1 MNNEDILHLT
11 AEYIAPTYNR
21 FDIPMVRGKG
31 CLLWDAEGNEYLDF
45 ISGLGVNNIGHSHP
59 HLINAIKRQAEE
71 LIHVSNLFHI
81 PQQAQLAKEIVS
93 RTFPGKV
100 FFANSGAEANEA
112 AIKLVRKY
120 GQSSKPGCI
129 EIITAYDSFHGRTF
143 ATLTATAQ
151 AKYQKGFHPLLPGF
165 IYVPYNDLSAMEAA
179 ITDNT
184 AAIMVEP
191 IQGEGGVNVPSPEYL
206 PGLRDLCDRKGI
218 LLILDEVQTGIGRT
232 GKLFNFQF
240 YDIEPNIIT
249 MAKSLGGGIPIGA
262 MLAKNEIIETFLPGS
277 HASTFGG
284 NYLACS
290 AGLAVLEVI
299 DKEGIL
305 ENCQRMSSILFKDL
319 KEIARDRGF
328 IKEIRGKGLMVGI
341 ELYCEGKEIV
351 KRCLEKG
358 LIINCTMDRVLRLL
372 PPLIIT
378 QEEVDRA
385 LDIFSKTIKDFKE

>member
-1 MNNEDILHLT
+1 MNNADILNVT
-11 AEYIAPTYNR
+11 AEYVAPTYSR
-21 FDIPMVRGKG
+21 FNIPMVRGKG
-31 CLLWDAEGNEYLDF
+31 CLLWDAEGKEYLDF

-59 HLINAIKRQAEE
+59 HFINAIKRQAEE
-71 LIHVSNLFHI
+71 LIHVSNIFHI

-120 GQSSKPGCI
+120 SQTSKTGCI
-129 EIITAYDSFHGRTF
+129 EIITAYNSFHGRTL

-151 AKYQKGFHPLLPGF
+151 EKYQKGFHPLLPGF

-206 PGLRDLCDRKGI
+206 PGLRELCNRKGI
-218 LLILDEVQTGIGRT
+218 LLVLDEVQTGIGRT
-232 GKLFNFQF
+232 GKLFNFQY
-240 YDIEPNIIT
+240 YDIEPDIVT
-249 MAKSLGGGIPIGA
+249 MAKSLGGGVPIGA
-262 MLAKNEIIETFLPGS
+262 MLAGNRIIDAFLPGS

-284 NYLACS
+284 NYLASS

-305 ENCQRMSSILFKDL
+305 DNCQRMSKILFKNL
-319 KEIARDRGF
+319 IEISKDCGF
-328 IKEIRGKGLMVGI
+328 IKEVRGKGLMVGI
-341 ELYCEGKEIV
+341 ELHCEGKKIV
-351 KRCLEKG
+351 KSCLEKG
-358 LIINCTMDRVLRLL
+358 LIINCTMDSVLRLL
-372 PPLIIT
+372 PPLIVT
-378 QEEVDRA
+378 QKELDRG
-385 LDIFSKTIKDFKE
+385 LDIFFKTIKDFRA